1 MVLRPKKILK
11 FDNENY
17 TWQICRNVATRV
29 LKEKKEQN
37 VFISG
42 NNVEFFYA

>member
-17 TWQICRNVATRV
+17 MWQICRNFASR
-29 LKEKKEQN
+29 KEQN
-37 VFISG
+37 VFIAG
-42 NNVEFFYA
+42 NNVELFYA